1 MSQHILQALNA
12 SLNELATIRTT
23 AAAVVDQLRGG
34 VNLETAYMIVDRYW
48 DGNEASNLKVKLSG
62 SFPKENGYAI
72 LSANFGHKLGVA
84 LSIEVTKEYITQ
96 VFAEITT
103 QVERVLDIINSKD
116 LNDPEVLMKWN
127 DFRKEPA
134 RFIDLV
140 NEGWYRDR
148 EKVVSGEIAN
158 WDGLRGVETDSIDNG
173 NYLFLTD
180 YRKGLADAQEKMEE
194 DLFGYNDPTT
204 YALGGLDDCMCRLIG
219 MVKLTGLFAA
229 YLADHTDEVT
239 A

>member
-1 MSQHILQALNA
+1 MSQHILQTLNA
-12 SLNELATIRTT
+12 SLNELELIRTT
-23 AAAVVDQLRGG
+23 GASVVEQLRSG

-72 LSANFGHKLGVA
+72 LSTPFGHKLGVA
-84 LSIEVTKEYITQ
+84 LSIEATKEYLTQ

-103 QVERVLDIINSKD
+103 QIERVYDIINSKD
-116 LNDPEVLMKWN
+116 LNDPEALMKLN

-140 NEGWYRDR
+140 NEGWFSERD
-148 EKVVSGEIAN
+148 KVVSGEIADWN
-158 WDGLRGVETDSIDNG
+158 GLREVETDSIDNG

-180 YRKGLADAQEKMEE
+180 YRKGLADAQKKMEE

-204 YALGGLDDCMCRLIG
+204 YALGGLDDCICRLLG
-219 MVKLTGLFAA
+219 MVKMTGLFAA
-229 YLADHTDEVT
+229 YLADHTGEVT